1 MTTPNTPQSTKKIE
15 EKLKEILNV
24 PNVGESYE
32 DYFDVHTLGG
42 EMECVHITDE
52 GKTKLTQQLLTIL
65 KETCE
70 AVIGEDEKVP
80 QSETGINLAPI
91 IGTEPRNQLR
101 ADQRTTLNNLLGADD
116 E

>member
-1 MTTPNTPQSTKKIE
+1 MNTPQSTKKID
-15 EKLKEILNV
+15 IQAI
-24 PNVGESYE
+24 E
-32 DYFDVHTLGG
+32 DVFTRTGCEFDPKGHWIKV
-42 EMECVHITDE
+42 TDPHRTY
-52 GKTKLTQQLLTIL
+52 KQLLTIL